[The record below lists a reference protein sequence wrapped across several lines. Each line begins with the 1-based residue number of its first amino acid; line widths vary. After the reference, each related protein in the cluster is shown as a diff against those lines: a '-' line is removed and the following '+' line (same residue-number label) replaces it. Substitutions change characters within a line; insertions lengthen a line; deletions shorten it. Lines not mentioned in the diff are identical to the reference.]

1 MKIIVTEY
9 QIKLYL
15 NRLINE
21 VVRSSDYS
29 DDFPVY
35 DYTSIKLVPTDKNP
49 NNYIIF
55 FNGPKFRK
63 TDYQK
68 PNEPEYVTFSGP
80 QGEFEFHKEDIFF
93 SKKSGTVFTFLDKIK
108 NNYNFYYDKFY
119 DLIDKPTLDKS
130 NKTYIITEPQLQT
143 LKDNG
148 FIVKSKKDSIN
159 TSKIDKSSNNNLT
172 DDGLIPNRD
181 RVIYVLRKLGTWLY
195 SEEGLGLQKTID
207 NILDSKK
214 TNISDKDKKDNIK
227 GAEILYRIGKLNQ
240 YQYKWFIESLINRK
254 LVYDEEGNW
263 HYVNKL
269 NTNYIEL
276 SELLCDFLFESY
288 NNGGLASKKILT
300 TINNTDK
307 IPEIENILMFYKNQL
322 SIKLNERYSKSP
334 EDLFK
339 YVEYS
344 KISTEKG
351 EKVENDVRDRLV
363 TNYSAEISYQ
373 GGNGNFVDMIFSV
386 DLIIKTIN
394 NRVLTIQVKSKESQV
409 DDFIK
414 NKKNHKYVD
423 LVVWPDEDDG
433 FNYKDV
439 KSPRNTGSLD
449 SLFQEKYS
457 Q

>member
-80 QGEFEFHKEDIFF
+80 QGEFEFHKEDMFF

-108 NNYNFYYDKFY
+108 NNYNFYYNKFY
-119 DLIDKPTLDKS
+119 DLIDKS
-130 NKTYIITEPQLQT
+130 NKTFIITEPQLQT
-143 LKDNG
+143 LKDNE
-148 FIVKSKKDSIN
+148 FIVKSN
-159 TSKIDKSSNNNLT
+159 NNNLT

-181 RVIYVLRKLGTWLY
+181 RVIYVLKKLGRWLY

-240 YQYKWFIESLINRK
+240 YQYEWFIESLNNRK

-269 NTNYIEL
+269 NTNYIDL

-288 NNGGLASKKILT
+288 KNGGLASKKILT
-300 TINNTDK
+300 IINNTDK
-307 IPEIENILMFYKNQL
+307 IPEIENILMSYKNQL

-339 YVEYS
+339 YVKYS

-351 EKVENDVRDRLV
+351 EKVENDVINRLV
-363 TNYSAEISYQ
+363 TNYSAESLYQ

-386 DLIIKTIN
+386 DLIIKTKN
-394 NRVLTIQVKSKESQV
+394 NYVLTTQVKSKESQV

-423 LVVWPDEDDG
+423 LVVWPNGKGG

-439 KSPRNTGSLD
+439 KNPSNTGSLD